1 MQTTIRKYSIIGIAC
16 AASVIILACGGNGA
30 ANNDQGV
37 AVTFLGIYATPTP
50 TPTPGGNG
58 GGNGGGGGGGN
69 INQGCVQIP
78 TPVAIASLVL
88 GNSNTRTNGVVGVQ
102 NNLSGQFF
110 RADRIFLDY
119 FIPGAAL
126 QPPSTNLLV
135 TVFAGPAGAGS
146 QGGGQGG
153 GQAGGQAGGVV
164 ATPTPIS
171 SLPPTFNKNCN
182 TAFALTS
189 IVPAVI
195 TEWLNVNSAS
205 LPAAPYIL
213 EVTAR
218 ITGISSS
225 GKVYETNPAF
235 LPIDVLPQ
243 GSAQASA
250 SEADAPF
257 VDDSEISDQDKFNDD
272 WTGDG
277 DVAPEPEVEQ
287 DEDLDTEI
295 VVEE

>member
-1 MQTTIRKYSIIGIAC
+1 MQITIRKYAIIGIAC

-37 AVTFLGIYATPTP
+37 AVTFLGIYGSVPTP
-50 TPTPGGNG
+50 NQ
-58 GGNGGGGGGGN
+58 GGGGGAGN
-69 INQGCVQIP
+69 TQQGCVQIP
-78 TPVAIASLVL
+78 VPLAITSLVL
-88 GNSNTRTNGVVGVQ
+88 GDSSARTTAAVGVQ

-126 QPPSTNLLV
+126 QPPSTNLPV
-135 TVFAGPAGAGS
+135 TLLAGPAEAS
-146 QGGGQGG
+146 NQGGGAANGPDRG
-153 GQAGGQAGGVV
+153 LRDPNF
-164 ATPTPIS
+164 T
-171 SLPPTFNKNCN
+171 SLPPTFTRHCN
-182 TAFALTS
+182 VAFTS
-189 IVPAVI
+189 AIIVPPVV

-218 ITGISSS
+218 ISGISSS

-257 VDDSEISDQDKFNDD
+257 VDDSEISDPDKFNDD
-272 WTGDG
+272 WIGDG

-287 DEDLDTEI
+287 EEDFETEI

>member
-1 MQTTIRKYSIIGIAC
+1 MQITIRKYAIIGIAC

-37 AVTFLGIYATPTP
+37 AVTFLGIYGSVPTP
-50 TPTPGGNG
+50 NQ
-58 GGNGGGGGGGN
+58 GGGGGAGN
-69 INQGCVQIP
+69 TQQGCVQIP
-78 TPVAIASLVL
+78 APLAITSLGV
-88 GNSNTRTNGVVGVQ
+88 GDSSARTTAAVGVQ

-135 TVFAGPAGAGS
+135 TVFAGPAEAGS

-153 GQAGGQAGGVV
+153 GQAGGVV
-164 ATPTPIS
+164 ATPVS
-171 SLPPTFNKNCN
+171 SLP
-182 TAFALTS
+182 
-189 IVPAVI
+189 
-195 TEWLNVNSAS
+195 
-205 LPAAPYIL
+205 PYIL

-250 SEADAPF
+250 SEADAQF
-257 VDDSEISDQDKFNDD
+257 VDDSEISDPDKFNDD
-272 WTGDG
+272 WIGDG

>member
-1 MQTTIRKYSIIGIAC
+1 MQITIKKYAIIGIAC
-16 AASVIILACGGNGA
+16 ATSVIILACGGNGA
-30 ANNDQGV
+30 SNNEQGV
-37 AVTFLGIYATPTP
+37 AVTLIGVYGSVTFSGECSDTIVVTAAVTS
-50 TPTPGGNG
+50 
-58 GGNGGGGGGGN
+58 
-69 INQGCVQIP
+69 I
-78 TPVAIASLVL
+78 VL
-88 GNSNTRTNGVVGVQ
+88 GDSDKSTGATIGVQ

-126 QPPSTNLLV
+126 QPPSTNLPV
-135 TVFAGPAGAGS
+135 TLLAGPAEAS
-146 QGGGQGG
+146 NQGGGAANGPDRG
-153 GQAGGQAGGVV
+153 LRDPNF
-164 ATPTPIS
+164 T
-171 SLPPTFNKNCN
+171 SLPPTFTRHCN
-182 TAFALTS
+182 VAFTS
-189 IVPAVI
+189 AIIVPPVV

-225 GKVYETNPAF
+225 GTVYETNTEYI
-235 LPIDVLPQ
+235 PIDVLPR

-257 VDDSEISDQDKFNDD
+257 VDDSEISDPDKFNDD
-272 WTGDG
+272 WIGDG

-287 DEDLDTEI
+287 EEDFETEI

>member
-1 MQTTIRKYSIIGIAC
+1 MQRTIRKYAIIGIAC

-37 AVTFLGIYATPTP
+37 AVTLLGIYGSVPTP
-50 TPTPGGNG
+50 NQGGV
-58 GGNGGGGGGGN
+58 GNTQ
-69 INQGCVQIP
+69 QGCVQIP
-78 TPVAIASLVL
+78 VPLAITSLVL
-88 GNSNTRTNGVVGVQ
+88 GDSSARTTAAVGVQ

-153 GQAGGQAGGVV
+153 GQAGGAV
-164 ATPTPIS
+164 ATPVS
-171 SLPPTFNKNCN
+171 SLPPTFNRNCN

-257 VDDSEISDQDKFNDD
+257 VDDSEISDPDKFNDD
-272 WTGDG
+272 WIGDG

-287 DEDLDTEI
+287 DEDFETEI

>member
-37 AVTFLGIYATPTP
+37 AVTFLGIYGSVPTP
-50 TPTPGGNG
+50 NQGGA
-58 GGNGGGGGGGN
+58 GNTQ
-69 INQGCVQIP
+69 QGCVQIP
-78 TPVAIASLVL
+78 VPLAITSLVL
-88 GNSNTRTNGVVGVQ
+88 GDSSARTTAAVGVQ

-135 TVFAGPAGAGS
+135 TVFAGPAEAGS
-146 QGGGQGG
+146 QGG

-164 ATPTPIS
+164 ATPVS
-171 SLPPTFNKNCN
+171 SLPPTFNRNCN

-225 GKVYETNPAF
+225 GKVYETNPVF

-257 VDDSEISDQDKFNDD
+257 VDDSEISDPDKFNDD
-272 WTGDG
+272 WTEDG
-277 DVAPEPEVEQ
+277 DVAQEPEVEQ

>member
-1 MQTTIRKYSIIGIAC
+1 MQTTIRKYAIIGIAC

-37 AVTFLGIYATPTP
+37 AVTFLGIYGSVPTP
-50 TPTPGGNG
+50 NQGGA
-58 GGNGGGGGGGN
+58 GNTQ
-69 INQGCVQIP
+69 QGCVQIP
-78 TPVAIASLVL
+78 VPLAITSLVL
-88 GNSNTRTNGVVGVQ
+88 GDSSARTTAAVGVQ

-135 TVFAGPAGAGS
+135 TVFAGPAEAGS
-146 QGGGQGG
+146 QGG

-164 ATPTPIS
+164 ATPVS
-171 SLPPTFNKNCN
+171 SLPPTFNRNCN
-182 TAFALTS
+182 TAFVLTS

-243 GSAQASA
+243 GSSQASA

-257 VDDSEISDQDKFNDD
+257 VDDSEISDPDKFNDD
-272 WTGDG
+272 WIGDG
-277 DVAPEPEVEQ
+277 DVAQEPEVEQ

>member
-1 MQTTIRKYSIIGIAC
+1 MQTTIRKYAIIGIAC
-16 AASVIILACGGNGA
+16 AASVIILACGSNGA

-37 AVTFLGIYATPTP
+37 AVTFLGIYGSVPTP
-50 TPTPGGNG
+50 NQ
-58 GGNGGGGGGGN
+58 GGGGGAGN
-69 INQGCVQIP
+69 MNQGCVQIP
-78 TPVAIASLVL
+78 APLAIASLVL
-88 GNSNTRTNGVVGVQ
+88 GNSSARTTAAVGVQ

-135 TVFAGPAGAGS
+135 TVFAGPAEAGS
-146 QGGGQGG
+146 QGG
-153 GQAGGQAGGVV
+153 GQAGGQAGGAV
-164 ATPTPIS
+164 ATPVS
-171 SLPPTFNKNCN
+171 SLPPTFNRNCN

-243 GSAQASA
+243 GSSQASA

-272 WTGDG
+272 WIGDG

>member
-37 AVTFLGIYATPTP
+37 AVTFLGIYGSVPTP
-50 TPTPGGNG
+50 NQ
-58 GGNGGGGGGGN
+58 GGGGGAGN
-69 INQGCVQIP
+69 TQQGCVQIP
-78 TPVAIASLVL
+78 VPLAITSLVL
-88 GNSNTRTNGVVGVQ
+88 GDSSARTTAAVGVQ

-146 QGGGQGG
+146 QGGGQ
-153 GQAGGQAGGVV
+153 AGGQAGGAV

>member
-1 MQTTIRKYSIIGIAC
+1 MQITIRKYAIIGIAC

-37 AVTFLGIYATPTP
+37 AVTLIGVYGSVTFSGKCSDTITATSAVTS
-50 TPTPGGNG
+50 
-58 GGNGGGGGGGN
+58 
-69 INQGCVQIP
+69 I
-78 TPVAIASLVL
+78 VL
-88 GNSNTRTNGVVGVQ
+88 GDSDKSTGATIGVQ

-110 RADRIFLDY
+110 RANRIFLDY

-135 TVFAGPAGAGS
+135 TVFAGPAEAGS

-153 GQAGGQAGGVV
+153 GQAGGVV
-164 ATPTPIS
+164 ATPVS
-171 SLPPTFNKNCN
+171 SLPPTFNRNCN

-250 SEADAPF
+250 SEADAQF
-257 VDDSEISDQDKFNDD
+257 VDDSEISDPDKFNDD
-272 WTGDG
+272 WIGDG

>member
-1 MQTTIRKYSIIGIAC
+1 MQTTIRKYAIIGIAC

-37 AVTFLGIYATPTP
+37 AVTFLGIYGSVPTP
-50 TPTPGGNG
+50 NQGGA
-58 GGNGGGGGGGN
+58 GNTQ
-69 INQGCVQIP
+69 QGCVQIP
-78 TPVAIASLVL
+78 VPLAITSLVL
-88 GNSNTRTNGVVGVQ
+88 GDSSARTTAAVGVQ

-135 TVFAGPAGAGS
+135 TVFAGPAEAGS

-153 GQAGGQAGGVV
+153 GQAGGVV
-164 ATPTPIS
+164 ATPVS
-171 SLPPTFNKNCN
+171 SLPPTFNRNCN

-243 GSAQASA
+243 GSSQASA

-257 VDDSEISDQDKFNDD
+257 VDDSEISDPDKFNDD
-272 WTGDG
+272 WTEDG
-277 DVAPEPEVEQ
+277 DVAQEPEVEE

>member
-37 AVTFLGIYATPTP
+37 AVTFLGIYGSVPTP
-50 TPTPGGNG
+50 NQ
-58 GGNGGGGGGGN
+58 GGGGGAGN
-69 INQGCVQIP
+69 TQQGCVQIP
-78 TPVAIASLVL
+78 VPLAITSLVL
-88 GNSNTRTNGVVGVQ
+88 GDSSARTTAAVGVQ

-153 GQAGGQAGGVV
+153 GQAGGAV

>member
-1 MQTTIRKYSIIGIAC
+1 MQITIRKYAIIGIAC

-37 AVTFLGIYATPTP
+37 AVTLIGVYGSVTFSGKCSDTITATSAVTS
-50 TPTPGGNG
+50 
-58 GGNGGGGGGGN
+58 
-69 INQGCVQIP
+69 I
-78 TPVAIASLVL
+78 VL
-88 GNSNTRTNGVVGVQ
+88 GDSDKSTGATIGVQ

-110 RADRIFLDY
+110 RANRIFLDY

-126 QPPSTNLLV
+126 QPPSTNLPV
-135 TVFAGPAGAGS
+135 TLLAGPAEAS
-146 QGGGQGG
+146 KPGG
-153 GQAGGQAGGVV
+153 GQAGGAV
-164 ATPTPIS
+164 ATPVS
-171 SLPPTFNKNCN
+171 SLPPTFTRHCN
-182 TAFALTS
+182 LAFTS
-189 IVPAVI
+189 AIIVPAVI

-218 ITGISSS
+218 VAGISSS
-225 GKVYETNPAF
+225 GTAYETNTEYI
-235 LPIDVLPQ
+235 PIDVLPQ

-257 VDDSEISDQDKFNDD
+257 VDDSEISDPDKFNDD
-272 WTGDG
+272 WIGDG

-287 DEDLDTEI
+287 DEDFETEI

>member
-1 MQTTIRKYSIIGIAC
+1 MQITIRKYAIIGIAC

-37 AVTFLGIYATPTP
+37 AVTLLGIYGSVPTP
-50 TPTPGGNG
+50 NQGGA
-58 GGNGGGGGGGN
+58 GNTQ
-69 INQGCVQIP
+69 QGCVQIP
-78 TPVAIASLVL
+78 VPLAITSLVL
-88 GNSNTRTNGVVGVQ
+88 GDSSARTTAAVGVQ

-126 QPPSTNLLV
+126 QPPSTNLPV
-135 TVFAGPAGAGS
+135 TLLAGPAEAS
-146 QGGGQGG
+146 NQGGGAANGPDRG
-153 GQAGGQAGGVV
+153 LRDPNF
-164 ATPTPIS
+164 T
-171 SLPPTFNKNCN
+171 SLPPTFTRHCN
-182 TAFALTS
+182 VAFTS
-189 IVPAVI
+189 AIIVPPVV

-225 GKVYETNPAF
+225 GTVYETNTEYI
-235 LPIDVLPQ
+235 PIDVLPR

-257 VDDSEISDQDKFNDD
+257 VDDSEISDPDKFNDD
-272 WTGDG
+272 WIGDG

-287 DEDLDTEI
+287 EEDFETEI

>member
-1 MQTTIRKYSIIGIAC
+1 MQTTIRKYAIIGIAC

-37 AVTFLGIYATPTP
+37 AVTFLGIYGSVPTP
-50 TPTPGGNG
+50 NQGGA
-58 GGNGGGGGGGN
+58 GNTQ
-69 INQGCVQIP
+69 QGCVQIP
-78 TPVAIASLVL
+78 VPLAITSLVL
-88 GNSNTRTNGVVGVQ
+88 GDSSARTTAAVGVQ

-135 TVFAGPAGAGS
+135 TVFAGPAEAGS

-153 GQAGGQAGGVV
+153 GQAGGVV
-164 ATPTPIS
+164 ATPVS
-171 SLPPTFNKNCN
+171 SLPPTFNRNCN

-243 GSAQASA
+243 GSSQASA

-257 VDDSEISDQDKFNDD
+257 VDDSEISDPDKFNDD
-272 WTGDG
+272 WTEDG
-277 DVAPEPEVEQ
+277 DVAQEPEVEQ

>member
-50 TPTPGGNG
+50 TPTPGGDG

-119 FIPGAAL
+119 FIPGSSL

-135 TVFAGPAGAGS
+135 TVFAGPAEA
-146 QGGGQGG
+146 GGQG
-153 GQAGGQAGGVV
+153 GGQAGGVV
-164 ATPTPIS
+164 ATPVS
-171 SLPPTFNKNCN
+171 SLPPTFNRNCN
-182 TAFALTS
+182 TAFVLTS

-218 ITGISSS
+218 ISGISSS
-225 GKVYETNPAF
+225 GKVYETNPVF

-257 VDDSEISDQDKFNDD
+257 VDDSEISDPDKFNDD
-272 WTGDG
+272 WIGDG
-277 DVAPEPEVEQ
+277 DVAQVPEVER
-287 DEDLDTEI
+287 DEDLNTEI

>member
-1 MQTTIRKYSIIGIAC
+1 MRTTIRKYSIIGIAC

-37 AVTFLGIYATPTP
+37 AVTFLGIYGSVPTP
-50 TPTPGGNG
+50 NQG
-58 GGNGGGGGGGN
+58 GGTGN
-69 INQGCVQIP
+69 TSRGCVQIP
-78 TPVAIASLVL
+78 APLGITSIVL
-88 GNSNTRTNGVVGVQ
+88 GDSSARTTAAVGVQ

-135 TVFAGPAGAGS
+135 TVFAGPAEAGS
-146 QGGGQGG
+146 QGG
-153 GQAGGQAGGVV
+153 GQAGGQAGGAV
-164 ATPTPIS
+164 ATPVS
-171 SLPPTFNKNCN
+171 SLPPTFNRNCN
-182 TAFALTS
+182 TAFVLTS

>member
-1 MQTTIRKYSIIGIAC
+1 MQITIRKYAIIGIAC

-37 AVTFLGIYATPTP
+37 AVTFLGIYGSVPTP
-50 TPTPGGNG
+50 NQ
-58 GGNGGGGGGGN
+58 GGGGGAGN
-69 INQGCVQIP
+69 TQQGCVQIP
-78 TPVAIASLVL
+78 APLAITSLVL
-88 GNSNTRTNGVVGVQ
+88 GDSSARTTAAVGVQ

-135 TVFAGPAGAGS
+135 TVFAGPAEAGS

-153 GQAGGQAGGVV
+153 GQAGGVV
-164 ATPTPIS
+164 ATPVS
-171 SLPPTFNKNCN
+171 SLPPTFNRNCN

-257 VDDSEISDQDKFNDD
+257 VDDSEISDPDKFNDD
-272 WTGDG
+272 WIGDG

-287 DEDLDTEI
+287 DEDFETEI

>member
-1 MQTTIRKYSIIGIAC
+1 MQITIRKYAIIGIAC

-37 AVTFLGIYATPTP
+37 AVTFLGIYGSVPTP
-50 TPTPGGNG
+50 NQGGA
-58 GGNGGGGGGGN
+58 GNTQ
-69 INQGCVQIP
+69 QGCVQIP
-78 TPVAIASLVL
+78 VPLAITSLVL
-88 GNSNTRTNGVVGVQ
+88 GDSSARTTAAVGVQ

-135 TVFAGPAGAGS
+135 TVFAGPAE
-146 QGGGQGG
+146 
-153 GQAGGQAGGVV
+153 AGGQAGGVV
-164 ATPTPIS
+164 ATPVS
-171 SLPPTFNKNCN
+171 SLPPTFNRNCN

-225 GKVYETNPAF
+225 GKVYETNPVF

-257 VDDSEISDQDKFNDD
+257 VDDSEISDPDKFNDD
-272 WTGDG
+272 WIGDG

-287 DEDLDTEI
+287 DEDFETEI